1 MSAPEMNSMTS
12 VVAPTA
18 TITVAVTFDDQALV
32 AALAIMKSKLDNIG
46 HQLDILTKKQEM
58 IMLDLT
64 ALQTAVETETTVE
77 ESVIVLLNQLASD
90 LAAAQ
95 GNQTA
100 IDAVVAQMTAN
111 ADSLAAAVTANTP
124 VPPSV

>member
-1 MSAPEMNSMTS
+1 MNSMTS

-18 TITVAVTFDDQALV
+18 TITVTYTFDDQALV
-32 AALAIMKSKLDNIG
+32 AALATMKSKLDNIG
-46 HQLDILTKKQEM
+46 HQLDILTQKQEM

-77 ESVIVLLNQLASD
+77 ESVIVLLNQLAAD

-95 GNQTA
+95 GNQAA

-124 VPPSV
+124 VTPSV

>member
-1 MSAPEMNSMTS
+1 MNSMMS

-18 TITVAVTFDDQALV
+18 TITVTYTFDDQALV
-32 AALAIMKSKLDNIG
+32 AALATMKSKLDNIG
-46 HQLDILTKKQEM
+46 HQLDILTQKQEM

-77 ESVIVLLNQLASD
+77 ESVIVLLNQLAAD

-95 GNQTA
+95 GNQAA

-124 VPPSV
+124 VTPSV

>member
-1 MSAPEMNSMTS
+1 MSAPEVNSMMS

-18 TITVAVTFDDQALV
+18 TITVTYTFDDQALV
-32 AALAIMKSKLDNIG
+32 AALATMKSKLDNIG
-46 HQLDILTKKQEM
+46 HQLDILTQKQEM

-77 ESVIVLLNQLASD
+77 ESVIVLLNQLAAD

-95 GNQTA
+95 GNQAA

-124 VPPSV
+124 VTPSV

>member
-1 MSAPEMNSMTS
+1 MNSMMS

-18 TITVAVTFDDQALV
+18 TITVTYTLDDQALV
-32 AALAIMKSKLDNIG
+32 AALATMKSKLDNIG
-46 HQLDILTKKQEM
+46 HQLDILTQKQEM

-77 ESVIVLLNQLASD
+77 ESVIVLLNQLAAD

-95 GNQTA
+95 GNQAA

-124 VPPSV
+124 VTPSV

>member
-18 TITVAVTFDDQALV
+18 TITVTYTFDDQALV
-32 AALAIMKSKLDNIG
+32 AALATMKSKLDNIG
-46 HQLDILTKKQEM
+46 HQLDILTQKQEM

-77 ESVIVLLNQLASD
+77 ESVIVLLNQLAAD

-95 GNQTA
+95 GNQAA

-124 VPPSV
+124 VTPSV